1 MTINQKI
8 GILDLGFGNLGN
20 IIKVINYFNNKVVL
34 VKNKNDFNLI
44 DKLILPGVG
53 SFNHFCSN
61 VKKNNLDENIL
72 EHLQKNKFLL
82 GVCLGM
88 QVLSNKSFEN
98 GLNYGLKIIKK
109 DVINLKDLDNKI
121 ITPNY
126 GWYKLKKK
134 KDLNFFNKFI
144 DKKFYFAHSYF
155 CKSIDKNTGVYI
167 DISKNDVPA
176 GFEQEYIIGT
186 QFHPELSGE
195 NGLEFYNSFF
205 NL

>member
-1 MTINQKI
+1 MTKKQKI
-8 GILDLGFGNLGN
+8 GILDLEFGNLGN
-20 IIKVINYFNNKVVL
+20 IIKVINHFNNKVVL
-34 VKNKNDFNLI
+34 VQNKNDFNLI

-53 SFNHFCSN
+53 SFNHFCNN
-61 VKKNNLDENIL
+61 VRKNNLDDNIL

-82 GVCLGM
+82 GICLGM

-98 GLNYGLKIIKK
+98 GLNYGLKIIKR

-134 KDLNFFNKFI
+134 GSLNFFNKFI

-155 CKSIDKNTGVYI
+155 CKSIDKNTSVYI
-167 DISKNDVPA
+167 NISKNDVPA
-176 GFEQEYIIGT
+176 GFEQGNIIGT
-186 QFHPELSGE
+186 QFHPELSGK